1 MPKIK
6 KKWVL
11 IWNSHKMVNSK
22 VYSVKVFPDK
32 IKVKKQDLF
41 EKVTFLLVVNS
52 LIYTAYTQS

>member
-6 KKWVL
+6 IEWVL
-11 IWNSHKMVNSK
+11 IWNNYKMVNSK

-32 IKVKKQDLF
+32 IKAKKQGLF
-41 EKVTFLLVVNS
+41 EKLTFLLVVNS